1 MSSVQMYS
9 TFSFLLIE
17 PEHDDRKRMGMKVW
31 LFVNSFL
38 LYYTIIIIV
47 FVAILFKVFID
58 YDHVVS
64 QEKRFE
70 MWQYYCSLFNRCND
84 YPCG

>member
-1 MSSVQMYS
+1 MYS
-9 TFSFLLIE
+9 IFSFLFIE

-31 LFVNSFL
+31 LFVNSFFIV
-38 LYYTIIIIV
+38 YIIIIIV
-47 FVAILFKVFID
+47 FVATLFKVFID

-84 YPCG
+84 YPYG